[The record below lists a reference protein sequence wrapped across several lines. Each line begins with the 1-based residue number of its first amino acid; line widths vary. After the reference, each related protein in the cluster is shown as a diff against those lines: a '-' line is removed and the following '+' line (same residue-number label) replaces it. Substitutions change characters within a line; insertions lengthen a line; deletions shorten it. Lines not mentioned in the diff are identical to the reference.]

1 MNSENFFK
9 KFNNTKKRVEIL
21 ESKMR
26 MAFEKYQLASKEY
39 LFEVRELQAMRK
51 MKESV
56 IQYEE
61 ENVKKFFEK

>member
-39 LFEVRELQAMRK
+39 LFEIRELQAMRK

-61 ENVKKFFEK
+61 ESVKKFFEK